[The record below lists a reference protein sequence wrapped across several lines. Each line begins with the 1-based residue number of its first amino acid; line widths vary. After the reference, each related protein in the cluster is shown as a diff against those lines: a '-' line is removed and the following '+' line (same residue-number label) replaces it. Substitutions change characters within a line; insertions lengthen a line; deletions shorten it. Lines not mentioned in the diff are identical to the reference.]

1 MNVPGPCGVFVENLI
16 ADALASA
23 PNPDAAAS
31 RIDWG
36 AIWHAGDGAPSE
48 EQAIGRIVRAARAA
62 ARQIALSPG
71 TAHAEY
77 PPAGWPEEDPVGP
90 PASFAVGSSFETAS
104 HELPQWTFP
113 GPDLGSTQSAR
124 EDPIDNLP
132 VDPPPAVPLPAHSAL
147 STGFTW
153 TRNVG
158 VVLLLFVAW
167 QLWGTAISQ
176 SHAQHR
182 LQDSFA
188 AAVQK
193 HHAVTETSSST
204 SSSGPVLIPANQY
217 VAAPA
222 EGSAVAKLQVP
233 AIGLDEIVVSGT
245 AESDLAMG
253 PGHYVG
259 TAAPGQAGNVAI
271 AGHRTTNGAPFNQL
285 GQLKIGD
292 PIVLTTLSGESLTYI
307 VSQAPQPVSP
317 SDVNVLDD
325 FGDNRITLT
334 TCNPEFSATQRLIVV
349 GELKEPKPPVLV
361 AKTKPRAYHIA
372 NVQTASLAWPVLPI
386 VVIEL
391 GVLML
396 LGLSNRRFARWY
408 GGAARWLVLVPLWG
422 VGLYVLFGTLTS
434 FLPSSF

>member
-1 MNVPGPCGVFVENLI
+1 MNVPGACRIFVENHI
-16 ADALASA
+16 AEALARA
-23 PNPDAAAS
+23 AHANPGAAAAS
-31 RIDWG
+31 VEWG
-36 AIWHAGDGAPSE
+36 AIWRAGDDAPSE
-48 EQAIGRIVRAARAA
+48 EQAVGRIVVAARAA
-62 ARQIALSPG
+62 ARKISADTGAARLEASGRPVRGSAEGRSESAASAL
-71 TAHAEY
+71 
-77 PPAGWPEEDPVGP
+77 PV
-90 PASFAVGSSFETAS
+90 
-104 HELPQWTFP
+104 WTFP
-113 GPDLGSTQSAR
+113 SADLGLAPSPHGDLDLLPA
-124 EDPIDNLP
+124 DPAPP
-132 VDPPPAVPLPAHSAL
+132 VSIPAHSAL
-147 STGFTW
+147 ATGFTW
-153 TRNVG
+153 TRNIG
-158 VVLLLFVAW
+158 FLLLLFVVW
-167 QLWGTAISQ
+167 QLWGTSISQ

-182 LQDSFA
+182 LQNTFE
-188 AAVQK
+188 AAVHQ
-193 HHAVTETSSST
+193 HHPAATTSA
-204 SSSGPVLIPANQY
+204 GPALLATNQY
-217 VAAPA
+217 VPAPT
-222 EGSAVAKLQVP
+222 EGSAVAKLQIP

-245 AESDLAMG
+245 AEGDLALG

-271 AGHRTTNGAPFNQL
+271 AGHRTTNGAPFNRL
-285 GQLKIGD
+285 GSLAIGD
-292 PIVLTTLSGESLTYI
+292 PIILTTLSGEQLTYI

-317 SDVNVLDD
+317 SDVAVLDD

-372 NVQTASLAWPVLPI
+372 NSQTASLAWPVLPV

-396 LGLSNRRFARWY
+396 LGLSNRRFAGWY